1 MSFTA
6 LIKAD
11 IDNFQRNLDKAQ
23 AQLDEFSATV
33 GQRVARIGQN
43 LQRIGGALTIG
54 VTAPMVAAGTAAFN
68 MAADLEDALG
78 ATDQIFK
85 QAASGVEEWASS
97 LDSAFGVSKK
107 EALEYSNLMG
117 SMLVNIGNLSEEQA
131 AKTGGKLIELAGDLT
146 AMYGGRTQDAVRA
159 LTGALKGNNTMLDN
173 YGMAVNDALV
183 KGRAFELGLIKQ
195 GEEMSLAAKQSATL
209 SLIFEQTTA
218 AQGQAAREAE
228 AASGSWRALKTEIA
242 NLTAEMGQH
251 LLPIITPI
259 INRAKEMAAAF
270 RNLKPETQRLIVGIS
285 AVAAAIGPL
294 LLGLG
299 TILKMAP
306 LVGAAFSVMTGP
318 IGIAV
323 AAVAAAVAVIIRNWD
338 TIRDYFTN
346 GSGAELWS
354 RISDGAQKL
363 WERLTTLFNTLR
375 TFMKAVWDRI
385 GSNVMSVVDNTF
397 NTVGTII
404 DTVIRNVIEVIN
416 VFSALLRGDFSG
428 ALSAFGRMWENIW
441 NGLRRITINVLSNV
455 SQAISGFLKLVGAD
469 KLGSSLENWANGL
482 TKVKGKS
489 DELASSMNDI
499 LDVPLPKK
507 LKETAD
513 TTSELTNELGKA
525 GKETRNFREELDD
538 TLASWGI
545 FESQSKVL
553 SGRFDEITKV
563 AKNAGAS
570 LLEFQT
576 IASRQ
581 WAEQAALQFDRLG
594 EGFKKAGVGN
604 MALGAV
610 TIPVVA
616 KVDADFSAINKRF
629 DSAISNLSAIAAKE
643 ANELATMFNH
653 IITDGVANIAEYIGE
668 AFIENKNIMAAIG
681 QSVLSTA
688 GGLLK
693 SLGKIAIE
701 TGIMVSGIGQALA
714 AAVAALKSLNPVV
727 AIAAG
732 VALVAIGAAFS
743 AGANRIGNSMSNSGY
758 GGSVGSGY
766 SQSIESSQQALPRGA
781 YFNNERQVVELK
793 LSNTDLKGAISL
805 DNRMD
810 RRLG

>member
-33 GQRVARIGQN
+33 GQRVASIGQS

-85 QAASGVEEWASS
+85 EAASGVEEWANS

-131 AKTGGKLIELAGDLT
+131 AKTGEKLIELAGDLT

-228 AASGSWRALKTEIA
+228 GASGSWRALKTEIA

-346 GSGAELWS
+346 GNGAELWS

-363 WERLTTLFNTLR
+363 WQRLTSVFNALR
-375 TFMKAVWDRI
+375 DFMKMVWDRI
-385 GSNVMSVVDNTF
+385 GSNVMSVVDNAF
-397 NTVGTII
+397 NSVGVII
-404 DTVIRNVIEVIN
+404 DTFVRNAIEVIN
-416 VFSALLRGDFSG
+416 IFSSLLRGDFSG
-428 ALSAFGRMWENIW
+428 ALSSFGKMWGNIW
-441 NGLRRITINVLSNV
+441 NGIKQVTFNVLSNV
-455 SQAISGFLKLVGAD
+455 SHAISGFLKLVGAD
-469 KLGSSLENWANGL
+469 GMGSSLENWANSLSG
-482 TKVKGKS
+482 VKKKS
-489 DELASSMNDI
+489 DELSTSMNDI

-616 KVDADFSAINKRF
+616 QVDADFSQLNERLSIVTSNLKAFEIEIG
-629 DSAISNLSAIAAKE
+629 SALSSSISNMATSIGAALTE
-643 ANELATMFNH
+643 GSSVIDSIGQGLLAGLG
-653 IITDGVANIAEYIGE
+653 DLARSIGE
-668 AFIENKNIMAAIG
+668 QMIAFG
-681 QSVLSTA
+681 TA
-688 GGLLK
+688 G
-693 SLGKIAIE
+693 I
-701 TGIMVSGIGQALA
+701 
-714 AAVAALKSLNPVV
+714 ALKMLMNNPFLS
-727 AIAAG
+727 IAAG
-732 VALVAIGAAFS
+732 AALVALGSMASSSIGRQVS
-743 AGANRIGNSMSNSGY
+743 TYSGGPVGAGYR
-758 GGSVGSGY
+758 
-766 SQSIESSQQALPRGA
+766 QSIESSNQAFPRGA
-781 YFNNERQVVELK
+781 LYNNDKQVVELK
-793 LSNTDLKGAISL
+793 LQNSELTGAISL
-805 DNRMD
+805 DNRMN

>member
-1 MSFTA
+1 MSFVAT
-6 LIKAD
+6 IQAD
-11 IDNFQRNLDKAQ
+11 INDFQRNLDKAQ
-23 AQLDEFSATV
+23 ARMDEFSA
-33 GQRVARIGQN
+33 GIGQKIASIGKN
-43 LQRIGGALTIG
+43 FQLIGGALSIG

-68 MAADLEDALG
+68 MAADFEDALG

-85 QAASGVEEWASS
+85 ESASGVKDWANS
-97 LDSAFGVSKK
+97 LETYFGISKQ

-117 SMLVNIGNLSEEQA
+117 SMLVNIGNLTEEQA
-131 AKTGGKLIELAGDLT
+131 AKQGAKLIELAGDLT

-183 KGRAFELGLIKQ
+183 KARAFELGLIRQ

-209 SLIFEQTTA
+209 SLIFEQTAA
-218 AQGQAAREAE
+218 AQGQAAREADG
-228 AASGSWRALKTEIA
+228 ASGSIRALKTEIA
-242 NLTAEMGQH
+242 NISTELGMV
-251 LLPIITPI
+251 LLPLITPLI
-259 INRAKEMAAAF
+259 SRLRDLVAGF
-270 RNLKPETQRLIVGIS
+270 RSIPPETQKLIVGIS
-285 AVAAAIGPL
+285 AVSAAIGPF

-299 TILKMAP
+299 TIMRMAP
-306 LVGAAFSVMTGP
+306 LVGTAFSVMTGP
-318 IGIAV
+318 IGITV

-375 TFMKAVWDRI
+375 TFMKAIWDRI

-499 LDVPLPKK
+499 LDVPLPSK
-507 LKETAD
+507 LKETTN
-513 TTSELTNELGKA
+513 TTTELTNELGKA
-525 GKETRNFREELDD
+525 TKQTKNYREELDN
-538 TLASWGI
+538 TLASWGL
-545 FESQSKVL
+545 FEAQSRII
-553 SGRFDEITKV
+553 SSRFAEINKV

-570 LLEFQT
+570 LTEFQN

-581 WAEQAALQFDRLG
+581 WAETAALQFERIG
-594 EGFKKAGVGN
+594 EGFKSAGIGD

-616 KVDADFSAINKRF
+616 KVDADFQSLNDKLSKVTSDLKGLEIDLGGALANSISGMVGLMGEALAEGGNVIDAIGTGLLRGLG
-629 DSAISNLSAIAAKE
+629 D
-643 ANELATMFNH
+643 LATS
-653 IITDGVANIAEYIGE
+653 IGE
-668 AFIENKNIMAAIG
+668 QMIAFG
-681 QSVLSTA
+681 TA
-688 GGLLK
+688 G
-693 SLGKIAIE
+693 I
-701 TGIMVSGIGQALA
+701 
-714 AAVAALKSLNPVV
+714 ALKMLMANPFL

-732 VALVAIGAAFS
+732 AALVALGSMATS
-743 AGANRIGNSMSNSGY
+743 SIGNQVSNYS
-758 GGSVGSGY
+758 GGSVGNGY
-766 SQSIESSQQALPRGA
+766 RQSVDSTDQAFPRGA
-781 YFNNERQVVELK
+781 YFNNDRQVVELK
-793 LSNTDLKGAISL
+793 LQNTELRGAFNL
-805 DNRMD
+805 DNR
-810 RRLG
+810 RNNRLG

>member
-33 GQRVARIGQN
+33 GQRVASIGQN

-131 AKTGGKLIELAGDLT
+131 AKTGSKLIELAGDLT

-306 LVGAAFSVMTGP
+306 LVGAAFSVITGP

-323 AAVAAAVAVIIRNWD
+323 TAIGAAAFLIIRYWDDIKRGILNSVAAIQRGISSGFGKLANLAESVGLSGIAKNFKELSKEFEGFAMDTKNEAEGLGKVLDVDLPARFKKTEASAV
-338 TIRDYFTN
+338 
-346 GSGAELWS
+346 
-354 RISDGAQKL
+354 
-363 WERLTTLFNTLR
+363 TT
-375 TFMKAVWDRI
+375 
-385 GSNVMSVVDNTF
+385 
-397 NTVGTII
+397 
-404 DTVIRNVIEVIN
+404 
-416 VFSALLRGDFSG
+416 GD
-428 ALSAFGRMWENIW
+428 
-441 NGLRRITINVLSNV
+441 
-455 SQAISGFLKLVGAD
+455 AISGAMK
-469 KLGSSLENWANGL
+469 KSS
-482 TKVKGKS
+482 
-489 DELASSMNDI
+489 
-499 LDVPLPKK
+499 
-507 LKETAD
+507 
-513 TTSELTNELGKA
+513 
-525 GKETRNFREELDD
+525 KETRNFREELDD

-553 SGRFDEITKV
+553 SGRFEEITKV

-616 KVDADFSAINKRF
+616 QVDADFSQLNERLSTVTSNLKAFEIEIG
-629 DSAISNLSAIAAKE
+629 SALSSSISNMATSIGAALTE
-643 ANELATMFNH
+643 GSSVIDSIGQGLLAGLG
-653 IITDGVANIAEYIGE
+653 DLARSIGE
-668 AFIENKNIMAAIG
+668 QMIAFG
-681 QSVLSTA
+681 TA
-688 GGLLK
+688 G
-693 SLGKIAIE
+693 I
-701 TGIMVSGIGQALA
+701 
-714 AAVAALKSLNPVV
+714 ALKMLMNNPFLS
-727 AIAAG
+727 IAAG
-732 VALVAIGAAFS
+732 AALVALGSMASSSIGRQVS
-743 AGANRIGNSMSNSGY
+743 TYSGGPVGA
-758 GGSVGSGY
+758 GY